1 MREVERTERETMERY
16 NTVKAKYNEIEGEF
30 ERLKTVVKQKDRDL
44 EGIKK
49 LTDTLQEERN
59 RLADVLRQEFADR
72 IVFAEEENKRLKLD
86 IAEMKSKHQFEQEKK
101 REEMEKLKRENA
113 EELNKVHEK

>member
-1 MREVERTERETMERY
+1 MEKTERETMERY
-16 NTVKAKYNEIEGEF
+16 NSLKAKFNEMEGEY
-30 ERLKTVVKQKDRDL
+30 ERLKTVVRAKEKDL

-72 IVFAEEENKRLKLD
+72 IVFAEEENKRLKLE
-86 IAEMKSKHQFEQEKK
+86 IAEMKSKNQYELEK
-101 REEMEKLKRENA
+101 RRDEVERLQRDNA

>member
-1 MREVERTERETMERY
+1 MREVEKTERETMERH
-16 NTVKAKYNEIEGEF
+16 NTLKAKFNEMEGEY
-30 ERLKTVVKQKDRDL
+30 ERLKTVVRQKEKDL

-49 LTDTLQEERN
+49 LTDTLQDERN

-72 IVFAEEENKRLKLD
+72 IVFAEEENKRLKLE
-86 IAEMKSKHQFEQEKK
+86 IAELKSKHQYEQEKR
-101 REEMEKLKRENA
+101 REEIERMQRDNS